1 MVGLDTNVLVH
12 YFAQDDP
19 VQARTATEIVE
30 ERLTA
35 QNPGLIS
42 TVVMAETV
50 WVLDRAYRL
59 ADTAIAAVVEG
70 MLQADVFVVESEQQ
84 VFSAMIAVRDGIAT
98 FADALIAALAA
109 RAGCSTTL
117 TFDQRALRL
126 AGFSA
131 P

>member
-1 MVGLDTNVLVH
+1 
-12 YFAQDDP
+12 
-19 VQARTATEIVE
+19 
-30 ERLTA
+30 
-35 QNPGLIS
+35 
-42 TVVMAETV
+42 
-50 WVLDRAYRL
+50 
-59 ADTAIAAVVEG
+59 
-70 MLQADVFVVESEQQ
+70 MLQADVFVVENEQQ

-98 FADALIAALAA
+98 FADALIVALAA